1 MDQALDVE
9 PFTELMVVHRPPA
22 VQAKAALESHA
33 TAPQEEEEAAV
44 DRNTPHQAADHH
56 PQALKVLQNSCMSV

>member
-9 PFTELMVVHRPPA
+9 PFMELMVVHRPPA

-33 TAPQEEEEAAV
+33 TAPQEEEAAV

-56 PQALKVLQNSCMSV
+56 PQALKVLQNLCMSV

>member
-9 PFTELMVVHRPPA
+9 PFMELMVVHRPPA

-44 DRNTPHQAADHH
+44 DRNRPHQAADHH
-56 PQALKVLQNSCMSV
+56 PQALKVLQNLCMSV